1 MIKLHNT
8 LTGKLEEFK
17 PLVDGQVSMYV
28 CGPTVYNYIH
38 IGNARPAIFFDT
50 VRRYLDYR
58 GYKVKYVQNFTDVDD
73 KMIKK
78 ANEEGVSLK
87 EIGEKYI
94 NAYFEDTGK
103 VNLKEEG
110 MIRPKATD
118 YIGEMVEII
127 KDLESKGF
135 AYESNG
141 DVYFNVEAYKEK
153 YGELSGKNIDDLKS
167 GASGRTGVEASIKRS
182 SVDFALWK
190 AAKEGEPSWESPW
203 SNGRPGWHIE
213 CSAMS
218 NELLGPSFDIHGG
231 GQDLIFP
238 HHENEIAQS
247 KCSTGG
253 DFARYWMHNGYINI
267 KGEKMSKSL
276 GNFFLLRE
284 VLEKYD
290 GRVVRFFTL
299 SSHYRKPID
308 FSETEMNQAKSA
320 VERIENSLK
329 KAMEIIDTPSNTDTN
344 KEAKLLGELLSDTK
358 EKFVKGMDEDF
369 NTSQAIGAVFEL
381 VKGMNRFID
390 TDELSVDGLGNL
402 RLAIDFIK
410 EALIEVLGVKLQL
423 ETHIGDEVLVKVV
436 EFTLELRKEAK
447 KSKDFKT
454 ADSIRDELGSIGIL
468 IKDGREKTSWEATG
482 EDLTEKVM
490 EFILELRKEAK
501 KSKDFKA
508 ADAIRDGLSE
518 IGITIKDGRE
528 KTTWSI

>member
-1 MIKLHNT
+1 MMIRLHNT
-8 LTGKLEEFK
+8 LTGKIEEFK
-17 PLVDGQVSMYV
+17 PMKEGEVSMYV

-73 KMIKK
+73 KMIMK

-94 NAYFEDTGK
+94 AAYFEDTAK

-110 MIRPKATD
+110 MIRPRATQ
-118 YIGEMVEII
+118 YIGEMIKII
-127 KDLESKGF
+127 KDLEDKGF
-135 AYESNG
+135 AYESQG

-167 GASGRTGVEASIKRS
+167 GASGRTGAEASVKRS

-190 AAKEGEPSWESPW
+190 SAKEGEPAWGSPW
-203 SNGRPGWHIE
+203 GQGRPGWHIE

-218 NELLGPSFDIHGG
+218 NKLLGPTFDIHGG

-253 DFARYWMHNGYINI
+253 EFARYWIHNGYINV

-290 GRVVRFFTL
+290 GRVVRFFVL

-308 FSETEMNQAKSA
+308 FSEDEMKQAKAA
-320 VERIENSLK
+320 VERIENSIIRANERLEDAANTEDNRMAEELSK
-329 KAMEIIDTPSNTDTN
+329 VLTDSKA
-344 KEAKLLGELLSDTK
+344 
-358 EKFVKGMDEDF
+358 KFIAGMDEDF
-369 NTSQAIGAVFEL
+369 NTALGMGAIFEL
-381 VKGMNRFID
+381 VKEINRFLD
-390 TDELSVDGLGNL
+390 TNEVSETGKKVMSE
-402 RLAIDFIK
+402 AVEFIG
-410 EALIEVLGVKLQL
+410 EAMTEVLGV
-423 ETHIGDEVLVKVV
+423 
-436 EFTLELRKEAK
+436 ELK
-447 KSKDFKT
+447 
-454 ADSIRDELGSIGIL
+454 
-468 IKDGREKTSWEATG
+468 
-482 EDLTEKVM
+482 TEKQVGNM
-490 EFILELRKEAK
+490 TAELVEYILELRTEAK
-501 KSKDFKA
+501 KEKNYAK
-508 ADAIRDGLSE
+508 ADAIRDRLAE
-518 IGITIKDGRE
+518 MGISIKDGRD

>member
-1 MIKLHNT
+1 MMIRLHNT
-8 LTGKLEEFK
+8 LTGKIEEFK
-17 PLVDGQVSMYV
+17 PMKEGEVSMYV

-73 KMIKK
+73 KMIMK

-94 NAYFEDTGK
+94 AAYFEDTAK

-110 MIRPKATD
+110 MIRPRATQ
-118 YIGEMVEII
+118 YIGEMIKII
-127 KDLESKGF
+127 KDLENKGF
-135 AYESNG
+135 AYESQG

-167 GASGRTGVEASIKRS
+167 GASGRTGAEASVKRS

-190 AAKEGEPSWESPW
+190 SAKEGEPAWGSPW
-203 SNGRPGWHIE
+203 GQGRPGWHIE

-218 NELLGPSFDIHGG
+218 NKLLGPTFDIHGG

-253 DFARYWMHNGYINI
+253 EFARYWIHNGYINV

-290 GRVVRFFTL
+290 GRVVRFFVL

-308 FSETEMNQAKSA
+308 FSEDEMKQAKAA
-320 VERIENSLK
+320 VERIENSIIRANERLEDAANTEDNK
-329 KAMEIIDTPSNTDTN
+329 MAEELSKVLTDSKA
-344 KEAKLLGELLSDTK
+344 
-358 EKFVKGMDEDF
+358 KFIAGMDEDF
-369 NTSQAIGAVFEL
+369 NTALGMGAIFEL
-381 VKGMNRFID
+381 VKEINRFLD
-390 TDELSVDGLGNL
+390 TNEVSEAGKKAMTEAVE
-402 RLAIDFIK
+402 FIG
-410 EALIEVLGVKLQL
+410 EAMTEVLGV
-423 ETHIGDEVLVKVV
+423 
-436 EFTLELRKEAK
+436 ELK
-447 KSKDFKT
+447 
-454 ADSIRDELGSIGIL
+454 
-468 IKDGREKTSWEATG
+468 
-482 EDLTEKVM
+482 TEKQVGNM
-490 EFILELRKEAK
+490 TAELVEYILELRTEAK
-501 KSKDFKA
+501 KEKNYAK
-508 ADAIRDGLSE
+508 ADAIRDRLAE
-518 IGITIKDGRE
+518 MGISIKDGRD